1 MFLSRNVISRGP
13 TPQALSAPGVS
24 PPSLNPEAE
33 RRRPIASHLSPPW
46 PYLSRPIGTSALAP
60 DARPERRREGKKK
73 LNKSFNDTD
82 AILNEAVLQ
91 FTLNRTLTY
100 YKCVIR
106 RTIRFI
112 TPRVSFSP
120 LMTMDAKGE
129 GICSLLREALPR
141 CRRLQMRPGGGQIPS
156 PFVSP

>member
-13 TPQALSAPGVS
+13 TPQALSASGVS

-33 RRRPIASHLSPPW
+33 RRRPISSHVSPPW
-46 PYLSRPIGTSALAP
+46 PYLRRPIGTSALAP
-60 DARPERRREGKKK
+60 MPGLKDAGKEKK
-73 LNKSFNDTD
+73 KSFNDTD

-112 TPRVSFSP
+112 TRRVSFSP
-120 LMTMDAKGE
+120 LMTMDVKAE
-129 GICSLLREALPR
+129 GICSLLRESLPR
-141 CRRLQMRPGGGQIPS
+141 CRHLQMRPGGQIPG